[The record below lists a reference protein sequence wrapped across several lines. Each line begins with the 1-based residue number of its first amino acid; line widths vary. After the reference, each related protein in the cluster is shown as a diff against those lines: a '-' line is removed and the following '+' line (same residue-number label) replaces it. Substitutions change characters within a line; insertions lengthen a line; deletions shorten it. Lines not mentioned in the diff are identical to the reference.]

1 MDLQSQLNPEA
12 QSGPNYDDG
21 DGDGDDVNDDD
32 EDDDSN
38 DDHNDKA

>member
-12 QSGPNYDDG
+12 QSGPNYDG